1 MSKISIASSAQF
13 VAQLKTHFTTRDF
26 IFHDGRDLRR
36 FSVGGRTQALMAGVA
51 GITLC
56 FSAYGVAQAAV
67 GAVALSGIVDAPLS
81 PEAKVAQMQAKV
93 AAMQA
98 DVETIKQAAKA
109 HATRVEQ
116 RQALISAVMSGKGD
130 PGALALTAPAVN
142 SHADQLAAEVLAPL
156 KKVEQRQIAMAVKVR
171 QAAEQRYAMTVAH
184 VRRLGITPERFAARM
199 PAMGGPFEAADSV
212 EAEADLRADMQFRSL
227 FMTWKKLDSLEQGVI
242 AIPSAQPVERLAFTS
257 NYGVRADPFRG
268 TAAMHAGVDIPGP
281 TGTPIYATADGIIDR
296 AERSGGYGNL
306 VEINHGKGIQTRYG
320 HLSKILVAP
329 YTRVRRGQL
338 IALMGSTGR
347 STGPHLHYEVRIDGH
362 AVNPIPFLQTAD
374 YLLAVQDRAL
384 KTTPASVGGP
394 AD

>member
-374 YLLAVQDRAL
+374 YLLALQDRAL

>member
-67 GAVALSGIVDAPLS
+67 GAVALSGIVAAPLS

>member
-36 FSVGGRTQALMAGVA
+36 FSIGGRTQALMAGVA

-116 RQALISAVMSGKGD
+116 RQALISAVISGKGD